1 MNFIQTPGVCIKFR
15 LKNMKVL
22 MAKKSGMTQY
32 FDAAATAHAV
42 TVLTMAEM
50 TVAAIKTVARDGYD
64 AIVCGFGEQKAHR
77 INKAQKGQ
85 YKNGDTE
92 TNFFK
97 TKEFRVENIADY
109 TVGQVIGVEQ
119 FVAGDSVDVAGI
131 SKGKGFQG
139 VVKRHGFK
147 GKGPIHNVHHAL
159 REPGS
164 IGGGGRAGGR
174 VVKGMKMAGRMG
186 ADRITVK
193 NLKVVAVDAAT
204 KTLLVKGAVP
214 GNFGGMIEIVK
225 N

>member
-1 MNFIQTPGVCIKFR
+1 
-15 LKNMKVL
+15 

-42 TVLTMAEM
+42 TVLSMAEM
-50 TVAAIKTVARDGYD
+50 TVVAIKTASRDGYD

-77 INKAQKGQ
+77 INRAQKGQ
-85 YKNGDTE
+85 YKMESGE
-92 TNFFK
+92 FSSAK
-97 TKEFRVENIADY
+97 TKEFRPEDISKY
-109 TVGQVIGVEQ
+109 SVGQVLTVEQ
-119 FVAGDSVDVAGI
+119 FVAGDVVDVAGI

-214 GNFGGMIEIVK
+214 GNFGGMIEIFQK
-225 N
+225 

>member
-1 MNFIQTPGVCIKFR
+1 
-15 LKNMKVL
+15 MKVL
-22 MAKKSGMTQY
+22 MAKKAGMTQY

-42 TVLTMAEM
+42 TVLTMATM
-50 TVAAIKTVARDGYD
+50 TVAAIKTVARDGYN
-64 AIVCGFGEQKAHR
+64 AIVCGFGTQKAHR

-85 YKNGDTE
+85 YKNNDVEGS
-92 TNFFK
+92 FAK
-97 TKEFRVENIADY
+97 VKEFRVEDISGY
-109 TVGQVIGVEQ
+109 SLGQVLGVEQ
-119 FVAGDSVDVAGI
+119 FAAGDVVDVAGI

-174 VVKGMKMAGRMG
+174 VVKGMKMAGRTG
-186 ADRITVK
+186 ADRITVR

-204 KTLLVKGAVP
+204 QTLLIKGAVP
-214 GNFGGMIEIVK
+214 GNFGGMIEIVQ